1 MSGPCFFIFEADTI
15 EAMRRAFEEVCGT
28 LQLTK
33 TGDQPRALVASKIF
47 ELAKAGEHDA
57 ARLASRVIAQFP
69 RQ

>member
-1 MSGPCFFIFEADTI
+1 MSGPYFFIFEADTI

-33 TGDQPRALVASKIF
+33 TGDRPRALVASKIF
-47 ELAKAGEHDA
+47 ELAKAGEHDT

>member
-1 MSGPCFFIFEADTI
+1 MSEQTNLILSDNGLP
-15 EAMRRAFEEVCGT
+15 MRVKNC
-28 LQLTK
+28 
-33 TGDQPRALVASKIF
+33 SKLSIVRSLPIHNSRVLF

>member
-1 MSGPCFFIFEADTI
+1 MSDPPFFVFQADTI
-15 EAMRRAFEEVCGT
+15 EAMRKAFEEVCGT

-33 TGDQPRALVASKIF
+33 KGDQPEGLVASRIF

-69 RQ
+69 LQ

>member
-1 MSGPCFFIFEADTI
+1 MSDPPFFVFQADTI
-15 EAMRRAFEEVCGT
+15 EAMRKAFEEVCGT

-33 TGDQPRALVASKIF
+33 KGDQPRALVASRIF

-69 RQ
+69 VQ